1 MSLSLV
7 PCMPTHK
14 HHLLYMYMHSV
25 SHMKPHTQRST
36 RHRLLAHSTL
46 TSVLPLPADTRP
58 HLGYCAGTP
67 CSVSRNKRTQPRSM
81 TLTQEH
87 PCPRPPQAQLQATA
101 LPRRCGAPERQYG
114 IPHLTRSA
122 TAAAVLPQGT
132 TGEVIR
138 ADDTA
143 TNSSTMQLERP
154 HTMIAAVCQQCPVCW
169 R

>member
-1 MSLSLV
+1 
-7 PCMPTHK
+7 
-14 HHLLYMYMHSV
+14 MHA
-25 SHMKPHTQRST
+25 HTQASPVVHVHALCITYETSHTAKHKTSAARAQYAHICLAPAS
-36 RHRLLAHSTL
+36 RHTAS
-46 TSVLPLPADTRP
+46 SWVLR
-58 HLGYCAGTP
+58 
-67 CSVSRNKRTQPRSM
+67 RSM